1 MAANRKLRI
10 FEMHRLSVE
19 QFHASEKLPL
29 DIVLEDVRSLFNVGS
44 VFRTADAFRVNALHL
59 CGITACPPHP
69 EIHKTALGAEHSVRW
84 ERHADALEAVARLH
98 SRGFMVLAL
107 EQATDSVLLPLH
119 TLPANPCAIVLGN
132 EVHGVSQAVI
142 DQCEGCIEIPQF
154 GTKHS
159 LNVSCAAAIA
169 IWEFAR
175 LASGTASP
183 DWGVG
188 ENA

>member
-1 MAANRKLRI
+1 MTHRKLKI
-10 FEMHRLSVE
+10 TEMGRLSVE

-29 DIVLEDVRSLFNVGS
+29 DVVLEDVRSLFNVGS

-69 EIHKTALGAEHSVRW
+69 EIHKTALGAEDSVRW
-84 ERHADALEAVARLH
+84 ERHADALEAVAQLH
-98 SRGFMVLAL
+98 RRGYAVLAL
-107 EQATDSVLLPLH
+107 EQATGSAMLPFDA
-119 TLPANPCAIVLGN
+119 LPPLPCALVLGN

-142 DQCEGCIEIPQF
+142 DVCDGCVEIPQF

-175 LASGTASP
+175 QA
-183 DWGVG
+183 
-188 ENA
+188 NK